1 MIGEYCEVLI
11 TSGDHQRIME
21 HLFPGD
27 QDEHGAILRAG
38 IVRNGSSLR
47 LLVQHVHPA
56 EFGTDYVAG
65 RYGYRALTPTFI
77 HSEILQC
84 RDAGLAYL
92 AVHNHHGSD
101 RRVDFSR
108 VDLESHER
116 GYPALLDIGRGV
128 PVGALVY
135 GRRSVAA
142 DIWLPDGSRR
152 SLGSYRVI
160 GNDIT
165 RLHSQPCREHETNDE
180 HDRQVRMFG
189 AAGQRILEASKV
201 AVVGLG
207 GVGSLVAEYLARL
220 GVGNLVFIDPDE
232 IEGSNLSRVV
242 GATQVDVE
250 TGQLKT
256 QIAVRHARE
265 MATHAT
271 LQPVAADVSRRSVA
285 QVLRDCDFIF
295 LAADSM
301 RARLVVNALAHQYL
315 IPAIQM
321 GAKIRPGDRGNLEDA
336 MCAVRHI
343 RPGTGCLWCN
353 GLIDPTQLAIESK
366 SDSERKQQA
375 YGVQEPNP
383 SVITLNAVA
392 AAHAVNDFLFDFL
405 GLRTDDVEAG
415 YHHFHFDRG
424 KAQRVIPRRSPECRE
439 CVQRLAMGDAME
451 LPVVE
456 G

>member
-1 MIGEYCEVLI
+1 MTQTECDILV
-11 TSGDHQRIME
+11 TSRDHDRIID

-27 QDEHGAILRAG
+27 DDEHGAIIRAG
-38 IVRNGSSLR
+38 VVRSDSCLR
-47 LLVQHVHPA
+47 LLVQNVQPA
-56 EFGTDYVAG
+56 KFGTDYVAG

-77 HSEILQC
+77 HREILRC
-84 RDAGLAYL
+84 RDSHLAYL
-92 AVHNHHGSD
+92 AIHNHQSD
-101 RRVDFSR
+101 RHVDFSR
-108 VDLESHER
+108 IDLESHER

-142 DIWLPDGSRR
+142 DIWLPDGTRL

-160 GNDIT
+160 GRHIT
-165 RLHSQPCREHETNDE
+165 RLYSRPHREFESDTE

-189 AAGQRILEASKV
+189 ADGQQILQASKV
-201 AVVGLG
+201 AVIGLG

-220 GVGNLVFIDPDE
+220 GVGNLVLIDPDE
-232 IEGSNLSRVV
+232 IESSNLSRVV
-242 GATQVDVE
+242 GATHVDVE
-250 TGQLKT
+250 ARQLKT

-265 MATHAT
+265 MAIRAK
-271 LQPVAADVSRRSVA
+271 LQPIAGDVSNDSVA
-285 QVLRDCDFIF
+285 RVLRDCDFVF

-315 IPAIQM
+315 VPAIQM
-321 GAKIRPGDRGNLEDA
+321 GAKIRRGDSGSLDDA

-343 RPGTGCLWCN
+343 RPGIGCLWCN
-353 GLIDPTQLAIESK
+353 GLIDPTQLAIEAK
-366 SDSERKQQA
+366 SDEQRKQQA

-405 GLRTDDVEAG
+405 ALRTDNAEEA
-415 YHHFHFDRG
+415 YHHFHFHNG
-424 KAQRVIPRRSPECRE
+424 KAQRVVPRRDPHCTE
-439 CVQRLAMGDAME
+439 CVQRLGMGDAAE
-451 LPVVE
+451 LPVAI

>member
-135 GRRSVAA
+135 GQA
-142 DIWLPDGSRR
+142 
-152 SLGSYRVI
+152 LGR
-160 GNDIT
+160 
-165 RLHSQPCREHETNDE
+165 CRY
-180 HDRQVRMFG
+180 
-189 AAGQRILEASKV
+189 
-201 AVVGLG
+201 
-207 GVGSLVAEYLARL
+207 LVA
-220 GVGNLVFIDPDE
+220 GWQPSI
-232 IEGSNLSRVV
+232 
-242 GATQVDVE
+242 
-250 TGQLKT
+250 
-256 QIAVRHARE
+256 ARE
-265 MATHAT
+265 
-271 LQPVAADVSRRSVA
+271 LP
-285 QVLRDCDFIF
+285 RD
-295 LAADSM
+295 
-301 RARLVVNALAHQYL
+301 R
-315 IPAIQM
+315 
-321 GAKIRPGDRGNLEDA
+321 
-336 MCAVRHI
+336 
-343 RPGTGCLWCN
+343 
-353 GLIDPTQLAIESK
+353 
-366 SDSERKQQA
+366 
-375 YGVQEPNP
+375 
-383 SVITLNAVA
+383 
-392 AAHAVNDFLFDFL
+392 
-405 GLRTDDVEAG
+405 
-415 YHHFHFDRG
+415 
-424 KAQRVIPRRSPECRE
+424 
-439 CVQRLAMGDAME
+439 
-451 LPVVE
+451 
-456 G
+456 

>member
-1 MIGEYCEVLI
+1 MSGEYCDILV
-11 TSGDHQRIME
+11 TAADHERIME

-27 QDEHGAILRAG
+27 GDEHGAILRAG
-38 IVRNGSSLR
+38 IVRDGSALR
-47 LLVQHVHPA
+47 LLVQHVQPA

-77 HSEILQC
+77 HREILQC
-84 RDAGLAYL
+84 RDVGLAYL
-92 AVHNHHGSD
+92 AVHNHGSD
-101 RRVDFSR
+101 RHVEFSR

-142 DIWLPDGSRR
+142 DVWLPNGDRR
-152 SLGSYRVI
+152 SLGTYRVI
-160 GNDIT
+160 GHDIT
-165 RLHSQPCREHETNDE
+165 RLYSQPCRERESNAE

-189 AAGQRILEASKV
+189 TAGQHILQASKV
-201 AVVGLG
+201 AVIGLG

-220 GVGNLVFIDPDE
+220 GVGNLVLIDPDE
-232 IEGSNLSRVV
+232 IESSNLSRVV
-242 GATQVDVE
+242 GATRVDVE
-250 TGQLKT
+250 MGQLKT
-256 QIAVRHARE
+256 QIAVRHVREIAIDAR
-265 MATHAT
+265 
-271 LQPVAADVSRRSVA
+271 LQAIADDVARHSVA
-285 QVLRDCDFIF
+285 QVLRDCDCIF

-301 RARLVVNALAHQYL
+301 RARLVINALAHQYL

-321 GAKIRPGDRGNLEDA
+321 GAKLRRSNRGKLEDA

-343 RPGTGCLWCN
+343 RPATGCLWCN
-353 GLIDPTQLAIESK
+353 GLIDSTQLAIEAK
-366 SDSERKQQA
+366 SDSERKEQA
-375 YGVQEPNP
+375 YGVQERNP

-392 AAHAVNDFLFDFL
+392 AAHAVKDFLFDFL
-405 GLRTDDVEAG
+405 GLRSGDDEAV
-415 YHHFHFDRG
+415 YNHFHFHRS
-424 KAQRVIPRRSPECRE
+424 KAQRVMPRRDPECRE
-439 CVQRLAMGDAME
+439 CVHRLAMGDALE